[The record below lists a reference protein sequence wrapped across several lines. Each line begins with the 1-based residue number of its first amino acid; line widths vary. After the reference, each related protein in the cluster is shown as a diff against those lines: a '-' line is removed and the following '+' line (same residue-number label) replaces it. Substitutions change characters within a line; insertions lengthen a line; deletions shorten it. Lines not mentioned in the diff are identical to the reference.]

1 MIPVIR
7 FLLLF
12 ISLLTVS
19 IIFTRKIK
27 IKKFSKSKRILIYFI
42 IISIIQQI
50 SKIPL
55 ESLLIKYD
63 SANMAFSY
71 LGKGELLGIE
81 EGEHSCLVITENNS
95 EQSYIYL
102 NKDNNYLK
110 TPFFKPHKKVVS
122 WDNGAILTLFQ
133 EKETQNYYVVLLTVH
148 SLINDAS
155 DNSIT
160 DNQKTVFHRLFYQ
173 NEDKNNY
180 FYLYSAYVENIDE
193 DNYYVKIND
202 NEYKVF
208 D

>member
-1 MIPVIR
+1 M
-7 FLLLF
+7 
-12 ISLLTVS
+12 
-19 IIFTRKIK
+19 
-27 IKKFSKSKRILIYFI
+27 
-42 IISIIQQI
+42 
-50 SKIPL
+50 
-55 ESLLIKYD
+55 
-63 SANMAFSY
+63 
-71 LGKGELLGIE
+71 
-81 EGEHSCLVITENNS
+81 
-95 EQSYIYL
+95 
-102 NKDNNYLK
+102 
-110 TPFFKPHKKVVS
+110 
-122 WDNGAILTLFQ
+122 FQ